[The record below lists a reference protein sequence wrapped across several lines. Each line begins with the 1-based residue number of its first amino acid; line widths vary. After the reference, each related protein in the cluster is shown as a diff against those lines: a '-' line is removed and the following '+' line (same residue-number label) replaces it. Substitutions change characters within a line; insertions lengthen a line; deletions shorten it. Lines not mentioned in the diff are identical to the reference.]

1 MFEFISQ
8 KQEESGIESGRNS
21 SRIKSSRK
29 RKLRQSPETGS
40 SKVSKQEN
48 TQNTSKKAKPD
59 FLRTIPG
66 TKMLISKIHKFE
78 ISLKLII
85 FQERYEP
92 ESTKSTES
100 DKLDS
105 QTNTRRRQESTDKR
119 ARRSQAA
126 RTDSE
131 GAKRKRPRNGE
142 AIGSR
147 KRRSPR

>member
-1 MFEFISQ
+1 MFEFISL
-8 KQEESGIESGRNS
+8 KQEESGIESERNS

-40 SKVSKQEN
+40 SKVSKREN

-66 TKMLISKIHKFE
+66 TKMLISTIHKFRGN
-78 ISLKLII
+78 LFL

-92 ESTKSTES
+92 KSTES
-100 DKLDS
+100 TEFDKLDS
-105 QTNTRRRQESTDKR
+105 QKNARRRQENTGAR
-119 ARRSQAA
+119 ARRSQAT